1 MRPHEIF
8 AAMPPEHGQAFFATL
23 AEQCPALFTQAVHA
37 AAVAMKS
44 RPQYLFRQPPEKR
57 GAAVRRALARVA
69 AGPMAEEILATYFLE
84 CRKEVLVAWLDGIG
98 LEHEDGVLKEENPPC
113 PEEKKL
119 AKQVKSFLGK
129 KNDPDRALL
138 LAAFAAQ
145 STIEW
150 PALDA
155 LVEASRASA

>member
-8 AAMPPEHGQAFFATL
+8 AAMRPDHAEAFFAAL
-23 AEQCPALFTQAVHA
+23 AEQCPALFNQAAHA
-37 AAVAMKS
+37 AALAMKS
-44 RPQYLFRQPPEKR
+44 RPQYLLRQPADKR
-57 GAAVRRALARVA
+57 GAAVRRTLARVA
-69 AGPMAEEILATYFLE
+69 SAPMAEEILASYFLE

-98 LEHEDGVLKEENPPC
+98 LAHKDGVLKDDSPAC

-129 KNDPDRALL
+129 KGDPDRALL

-145 STIEW
+145 SSIDW

-155 LVEASRASA
+155 LVEASRLDA